1 MIQKNIWAGLAVS
14 ISMSIATGLSPLA
27 AAPATI
33 AEIATYAGA
42 DRQSVLEAGA
52 KREGTVLI
60 YATGTQADP
69 LYEAF
74 AKKYPFIKVESFKGD
89 SPTVTRRVIE
99 EYAANTYLVD
109 TLDLAVAGLR
119 PMMEAGLLQPYR
131 SPEQSKFVPTA
142 IEPKGHWTIDY
153 ESYVG
158 LGYNTKLISEA
169 EAPKTYE
176 DLLDP
181 KWRGKMAVPGSST
194 LGNWI
199 GAMIMDRGEPF
210 VRRFA
215 EQKIRVY
222 EVSARAVANLVVSGE
237 VPLSPALFNSH
248 MANSQDQG
256 APVDWRPLGGV
267 YATTGAMALAAKAPH
282 PHAAM
287 LFIDFILSQEG
298 QSLYQK
304 LGYASSRTDLPVKQA
319 KPTKVYYFGDD
330 PDYQEKYEKWIAIGR
345 QIVGK

>member
-1 MIQKNIWAGLAVS
+1 MIQKNIWAGVAVS
-14 ISMSIATGLSPLA
+14 LSMSIAMGLSPLM
-27 AAPATI
+27 AAPATV

-52 KREGTVLI
+52 KREGTLLI

-74 AKKYPFIKVESFKGD
+74 GKKYPFIKVESFKGD
-89 SPTVTRRVIE
+89 SPTVTRRVLE
-99 EYAANTYLVD
+99 EYAASTYLVD

-119 PMMEAGLLQPYR
+119 PMMESGLLQPYR

-158 LGYNTKLISEA
+158 LGYNSKLISEA

-194 LGNWI
+194 LGNEYA
-199 GAMIMDRGEPF
+199 GAALPIRGEGTCEGSRCRPTTKKPTST
-210 VRRFA
+210 A
-215 EQKIRVY
+215 KIAAGTRNFHMTN
-222 EVSARAVANLVVSGE
+222 SSLV
-237 VPLSPALFNSH
+237 
-248 MANSQDQG
+248 
-256 APVDWRPLGGV
+256 
-267 YATTGAMALAAKAPH
+267 LAAPDLVALRLWHDSDDRSHRQYHRAP
-282 PHAAM
+282 
-287 LFIDFILSQEG
+287 
-298 QSLYQK
+298 
-304 LGYASSRTDLPVKQA
+304 
-319 KPTKVYYFGDD
+319 
-330 PDYQEKYEKWIAIGR
+330 
-345 QIVGK
+345 